1 MEIMRESINITSK
14 GWLTLII
21 SLLLLTDIFIFINA
35 PFLREI
41 FSFLF
46 FTLVPG
52 ILVIQALRLRL
63 ELFQKAVLSV
73 GLSVAIVLTIGFALN
88 SLYPFLKSPLSL
100 LPVIITLN
108 LVVIILT
115 MLTYHRN
122 QGDYT
127 LNSFQFSSSTSRF
140 EDFKQKIISKNE
152 LFSPILFPFLL
163 PILAVLGTY
172 VMNQYENNI
181 LLLLTLF
188 LIPLYLVLV
197 VYFRER
203 INNKVYPLAVWLI
216 SLTLLLMYGLTSS
229 YLMGRDIHTEFYC
242 FQLTMS
248 NFHWDLNTFSNPYNA
263 CLSITI
269 LPTMLQVLSGIQ
281 AEYVFKLFYA
291 FIGSLIPLSVY
302 SVAKKYVGER
312 YAFFA
317 GLLFVFQLFFVN
329 ILGAARQEI
338 AVLFFFLAIMTFFES
353 NINGVAKKI
362 LLLLFMGSTLV
373 SHYSTAYVTFAIIL
387 PLLALSSLKTLIKEH
402 KISFTNWDVILTS
415 MTMLALWYFLFANIQ
430 FTAGSQVVGTTV
442 SAIGQNSQAVVRG
455 SYVLGILGIVLKSLP
470 NTVSVIVHDVVFAS
484 ILLGFT
490 TIIYKYNHYRK
501 IFDFEYLVAIILSVV
516 LLVLFVVLPYISIAY
531 DAARLFFQLVIF
543 LAPLFVIGCTMLAKL
558 IKKPKW
564 DVWIIILILIA
575 LFSCV
580 TYLQYSFL
588 GEPYSGIYEKNGTI
602 RAEAFIYPSEMASAD
617 WIKSTGKNLTIY
629 SDGRAFTRLSDTY
642 GANLYNANINSS
654 YFAYNKTADNGY
666 IFMGRVNIENGK
678 IIDIYDD
685 ILISD
690 IRNYSNLFAG
700 KQIIYD
706 NGGSQIWW

>member
-1 MEIMRESINITSK
+1 
-14 GWLTLII
+14 
-21 SLLLLTDIFIFINA
+21 LLTDIFIFINA

-387 PLLALSSLKTLIKEH
+387 PLLALSSLKTLIK
-402 KISFTNWDVILTS
+402 
-415 MTMLALWYFLFANIQ
+415 
-430 FTAGSQVVGTTV
+430 
-442 SAIGQNSQAVVRG
+442 
-455 SYVLGILGIVLKSLP
+455 
-470 NTVSVIVHDVVFAS
+470 
-484 ILLGFT
+484 
-490 TIIYKYNHYRK
+490 
-501 IFDFEYLVAIILSVV
+501 
-516 LLVLFVVLPYISIAY
+516 
-531 DAARLFFQLVIF
+531 
-543 LAPLFVIGCTMLAKL
+543 
-558 IKKPKW
+558 
-564 DVWIIILILIA
+564 
-575 LFSCV
+575 
-580 TYLQYSFL
+580 
-588 GEPYSGIYEKNGTI
+588 
-602 RAEAFIYPSEMASAD
+602 
-617 WIKSTGKNLTIY
+617 
-629 SDGRAFTRLSDTY
+629 
-642 GANLYNANINSS
+642 
-654 YFAYNKTADNGY
+654 
-666 IFMGRVNIENGK
+666 
-678 IIDIYDD
+678 
-685 ILISD
+685 
-690 IRNYSNLFAG
+690 
-700 KQIIYD
+700 
-706 NGGSQIWW
+706 